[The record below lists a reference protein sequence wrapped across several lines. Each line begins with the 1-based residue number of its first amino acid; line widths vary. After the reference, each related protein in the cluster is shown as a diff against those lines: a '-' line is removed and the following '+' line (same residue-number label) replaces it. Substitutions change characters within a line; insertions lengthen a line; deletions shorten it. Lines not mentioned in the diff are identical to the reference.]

1 MKNPNG
7 NNKIKATIQDIFFH
21 FYPYKLRGGG
31 GGDFP
36 VKKLMLSRI

>member
-21 FYPYKLRGGG
+21 FYQYKLRG